1 MGAAVKEGCSMS
13 SDTTSARAVSRTVRM
28 AKRRQRLET
37 FADLIADG
45 HTVVSAAQAMGVGT
59 ATATG
64 YMRDLRA
71 GLEVGA

>member
-1 MGAAVKEGCSMS
+1 MGAVDEGGCGVS
-13 SDTTSARAVSRTVRM
+13 SDTTAARASSRTVRM